1 MNYEPTKKE
10 PEELAHVV
18 AQLCPRAPGEL
29 LWALRWLY
37 EHREA
42 AVLLCGQGKTEAWGP
57 VLRQPQQE
65 GPPAYLALACY
76 ALLLKSEN
84 DRRENER

>member
-42 AVLLCGQGKTEAWGP
+42 AALLCGQGKTEAWGP
-57 VLRQPQQE
+57 VLRQLQQE
-65 GPPAYLALACY
+65 GPTAYLDLACD

-84 DRRENER
+84 GRRENER